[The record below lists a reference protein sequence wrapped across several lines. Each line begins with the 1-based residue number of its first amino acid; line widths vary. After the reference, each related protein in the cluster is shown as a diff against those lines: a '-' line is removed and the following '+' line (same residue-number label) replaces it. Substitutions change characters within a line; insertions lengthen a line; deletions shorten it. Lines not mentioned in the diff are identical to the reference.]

1 MIEFWISTGLVPKLS
16 NVEFSVASSAY
27 KIKENL
33 ALLFIT
39 SLIKILKSRGPMTEH
54 RYRFD
59 FGNYFPILHKLFAIA
74 QITFKYIFRYICLR

>member
-33 ALLFIT
+33 ALLFII
-39 SLIKILKSRGPMTEH
+39 SLIKLLKSRGPMTEPCST
-54 RYRFD
+54 
-59 FGNYFPILHKLFAIA
+59 PIDKGLILETIFLFC
-74 QITFKYIFRYICLR
+74 TNCLRLLR